1 MASGVGLVGTSM
13 QPELAGN
20 VKKKDA
26 RNILLEWM
34 NQSMESK
41 PVRFQVIVLFLLILA
56 NFIAQVPYFLHLY
69 YKPGINLLA
78 EARPFLIM
86 GFVFVVFLV
95 ASILLFKRTVAGYW
109 LMLIFLA
116 VEFLFYLW
124 NTVSEVVHGFGLF
137 FHLQNPDLL
146 LRTVFAIGYINLFA
160 SGYFLCLLLWKRSD
174 FLDRGS
180 MEYAQK

>member
-1 MASGVGLVGTSM
+1 
-13 QPELAGN
+13 
-20 VKKKDA
+20 
-26 RNILLEWM
+26 
-34 NQSMESK
+34 MESK
-41 PVRFQVIVLFLLILA
+41 PVRVQVIILFLLILA

-69 YKPGINLLA
+69 YKPGMNLLA
-78 EARPFLIM
+78 QLRPSLIM
-86 GFVFVVFLV
+86 GFVFAVFLV

-124 NTVSEVVHGFGLF
+124 NTIGEVLHGFGLF

-160 SGYFLCLLLWKRSD
+160 SGYFLCLLLVKRAS
-174 FLDRGS
+174 FLDHGRF
-180 MEYAQK
+180 EYARKQA